1 MRAREFI
8 TEETTLPP
16 EQTDPMNHVFVL
28 PGVQSSDPYQ
38 IYRLGVAM
46 ARARSDAGTD
56 GITDRLPAWSPKAAF
71 GEDAV
76 IGGFDASVE
85 PIIDQALAMAGLPAK
100 KVQISSPNSLEPSSV
115 LTQSPVR
122 PFAGYPR

>member
-1 MRAREFI
+1 MRAREFLR
-8 TEETTLPP
+8 EEATLPP
-16 EQTDPMNHVFVL
+16 EQADPMNHVFVL

-56 GITDRLPAWSPKAAF
+56 GITDKLPDWSPQAAF

-76 IGGFDASVE
+76 IAGFNASVE
-85 PIIDQALAMAGLPAK
+85 PVIDQALKMAGLPAK
-100 KVQISSPNSLEPSSV
+100 KVQISTPNSLEPTSV
-115 LTQSPVR
+115 NHQSPVK
-122 PFAGYPR
+122 PFKGY